1 MPAAALVALQ
11 PRHKQRQRP
20 TCWHQVSHLHISES
34 VDLSSV
40 VNIQSIVIIAIFFL
54 SLSLSLSI
62 MPVDL
67 MNKKKTI
74 DLYLYLRKKR
84 YEVTW
89 NGLLLKIYFHYYL
102 DENARVGIF
111 EIWTL
116 LKKFRA
122 TFWCICSIYFVN
134 FPQRYLTC
142 WLIYCWSQP
151 QIICISNPASGPQQW
166 PIGFIRSQL
175 RATLALNQSFFEI
188 EMMWYFFFV
197 FLKKELCW
205 RNPQLHFPPRPN
217 ALKPFPTANSTVI
230 NYERLRVAQLTS
242 RAIR

>member
-40 VNIQSIVIIAIFFL
+40 VNIQSIVIIAIFFSL

-134 FPQRYLTC
+134 FPPKISDLLIDLLLEPAANYLH
-142 WLIYCWSQP
+142 LKP
-151 QIICISNPASGPQQW
+151 
-166 PIGFIRSQL
+166 RL
-175 RATLALNQSFFEI
+175 RAATMANWFHQMPITSNAGSQSIIFLN
-188 EMMWYFFFV
+188 WNDVVFFFL
-197 FLKKELCW
+197 FFWKKNFVEEILSFIFHLGRTLW
-205 RNPQLHFPPRPN
+205 NHFQQPIRP
-217 ALKPFPTANSTVI
+217 LLI
-230 NYERLRVAQLTS
+230 TS
-242 RAIR
+242 VWEWHN